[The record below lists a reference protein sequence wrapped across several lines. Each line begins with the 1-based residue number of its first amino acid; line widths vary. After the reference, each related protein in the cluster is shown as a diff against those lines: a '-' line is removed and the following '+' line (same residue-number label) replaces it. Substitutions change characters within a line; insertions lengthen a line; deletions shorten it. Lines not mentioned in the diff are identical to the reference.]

1 MAIEWIITLCLT
13 AVVAVI
19 GWTVTATLS
28 MRMKAFE
35 RIEKDLLR
43 MEGHSQATMTRVS
56 VLENKY
62 DVVAAALARIEAL
75 LQKHLERP

>member
-1 MAIEWIITLCLT
+1 MTIEWIIALCVT

-35 RIEKDLLR
+35 TIKEDLIR
-43 MEGHSQATMTRVS
+43 MEANGQATATRVS

-62 DVVAAALARIEAL
+62 DTVLAAILRIEAL
-75 LQKHLERP
+75 LMKHLEK

>member
-1 MAIEWIITLCLT
+1 MSVEWIIALCVT

-28 MRMKAFE
+28 MRMRVFDG
-35 RIEKDLLR
+35 IQKDLIR
-43 MEGHSQATMTRVS
+43 MEAQIQSVCTRTS

-62 DVVAAALARIEAL
+62 DTVLATLQEIKGMLARHIE
-75 LQKHLERP
+75 K